1 MKLKL
6 FYLKKDLYKMKKI
19 KAGYLSLV
27 KGSWI
32 TELLEKRRKASL
44 RELATLNNIEIVD
57 CGQLIQSEIEA
68 KKIYREFE
76 KENVDFI
83 LAHYITFSLGGIVP
97 GMAAKLRKPVIF
109 WSEPE
114 PPMTGGRIESNS
126 FCATNMNAHALWK
139 MNLKYDFIYG
149 DAKTA
154 VPEIQKRINVI
165 ACIKHLRNV
174 RIGSAGGR
182 VPGFYTSNFSELEMR
197 EKFGTEIEGVTL
209 LELVKH
215 AENISGKSRAE
226 AAKILMKGCACGNAS
241 KEELKKGAALLA
253 SFLEM
258 TEKYRLNA
266 WTVRCWPEFSD
277 IYGIGVCHLL
287 GCLTGMNIPAA
298 CEGDA
303 YGALAMLISEA
314 LTGKPAFFCDLI
326 SFEPNGD
333 TGLFWHCGAA
343 PVELCRKGCKA
354 QINKHSIIDGGDK
367 RGLACEF
374 PLEGGPVTVL
384 RISECRDSK
393 NFRLMTISGEG
404 IETEQ
409 ILKGNPLKV
418 KFRRTAAEITNT
430 LIENGFEH
438 HYVMARGDIAEEL
451 KFFAKLLDLEL
462 TQL

>member
-1 MKLKL
+1 
-6 FYLKKDLYKMKKI
+6 MKKI

-32 TELLEKRRKASL
+32 TDILEKRRKASL
-44 RELATLNNIEIVD
+44 RALATLANVEIID
-57 CGQLIQSEIEA
+57 CGQLIQNESEA
-68 KKIYREFE
+68 GKICQKFE
-76 KENVDFI
+76 DEKVDVI
-83 LAHYITFSLGGIVP
+83 IAHYITFSLGGIVP
-97 GMAAKLRKPVIF
+97 GMAEKLRKPVIF

-114 PPMTGGRIESNS
+114 PPMKGGRIESNS

-149 DAKTA
+149 NAKSV
-154 VPEIQKRINVI
+154 VPEIQKRVNVI
-165 ACIKHLRNV
+165 ACIKYIRNA

-197 EKFGTEIEGVTL
+197 EKFGTEVESITL

-215 AENISGKSRAE
+215 TENLKDESIAKAL
-226 AAKILMKGCACGNAS
+226 KILMNGCACGSAT
-241 KEELKKGAALLA
+241 KEELKKGAGLLA
-253 SFLEM
+253 SFMELA
-258 TEKYRLNA
+258 EKYRLDA

-277 IYGIGVCHLL
+277 LYGIGVCHLL
-287 GCLTGMNIPAA
+287 GCLTGLGLPAA
-298 CEGDA
+298 CEGDT

-314 LTGKPAFFCDLI
+314 LTGQPAFFCDLI
-326 SFEPNGD
+326 SFEPDGD

-343 PVELCRKGCKA
+343 PASLCRKGCKPT
-354 QINKHSIIDGGDK
+354 INKHSIIDGGNK
-367 RGLACEF
+367 KGLACEF
-374 PLEGGPVTVL
+374 PLEAGPVTIL

-404 IETEQ
+404 LETEQ

-418 KFRRTAAEITNT
+418 KFRRNASEITNT

-438 HYVMARGDIAEEL
+438 HYVMARDDIAKDL

>member
-1 MKLKL
+1 
-6 FYLKKDLYKMKKI
+6 MKKI

-32 TELLEKRRKASL
+32 TDVLEKRRKASL
-44 RELATLNNIEIVD
+44 KALMALTNVEIVD
-57 CGQLIQSEIEA
+57 CGQLIQNESEAE
-68 KKIYREFE
+68 KVYQKFE
-76 KENVDFI
+76 KEKVDVI
-83 LAHYITFSLGGIVP
+83 IAHYITFSLGGIVP
-97 GMAAKLRKPVIF
+97 GMAEKLRKPVIF

-114 PPMTGGRIESNS
+114 PPMKGGRIESNS

-149 DAKTA
+149 DTKSAL
-154 VPEIQKRINVI
+154 PEIRKRINVI
-165 ACIKHLRNV
+165 ACIKHLRNA

-197 EKFGTEIEGVTL
+197 EKFGAEIEGITL

-215 AENISGKSRAE
+215 TENLKTESIAKAS
-226 AAKILMKGCACGNAS
+226 KILLNGCVCGSAT
-241 KEELKKGAALLA
+241 EDELEKGARLLA
-253 SFLEM
+253 SFMEL

-287 GCLTGMNIPAA
+287 GCLTGLSIPAA

-314 LTGKPAFFCDLI
+314 LTNKPSFFCDLI
-326 SFEPNGD
+326 SFEPDGD

-343 PVELCRKGCKA
+343 PVSLCRKGCSPT
-354 QINKHSIIDGGDK
+354 INKHSIIDGGGK
-367 RGLACEF
+367 KGLACEF
-374 PLEGGPVTVL
+374 PLEAGLVTVL
-384 RISECRDSK
+384 RISECRDSR

-404 IETEQ
+404 LETGQQ
-409 ILKGNPLKV
+409 IKGNPLKV
-418 KFRRTAAEITNT
+418 KFRRRASEITNT

-438 HYVMARGDIAEEL
+438 HYVMARGDIAKDL
-451 KFFAKLLDLEL
+451 KFFASLLDLEL